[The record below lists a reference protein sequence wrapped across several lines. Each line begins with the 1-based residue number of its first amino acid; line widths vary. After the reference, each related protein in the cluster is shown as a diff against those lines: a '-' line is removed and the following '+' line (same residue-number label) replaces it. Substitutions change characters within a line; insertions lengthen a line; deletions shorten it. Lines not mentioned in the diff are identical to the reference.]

1 MTRSLK
7 EFVKSK
13 DITLSESQNEA
24 INKMS
29 NFLSSNSHCFILKGY
44 AGTGKTFI
52 VALIKEYLD
61 SIDYQ
66 TLIYTPTGRAAK
78 VVGDRIKS
86 PDVAMTIHR
95 GIYSFHEFKNR
106 MKDLNEEIK
115 KLESKQK
122 EEPLHITE
130 KNQLRNLRL
139 EKRDLE
145 KILKEI
151 EIYGK
156 GTFQLAENRDKM
168 KSIYFVD
175 EASMLSNKESS
186 SKNKDVD
193 IKFGNERFL
202 TDLISYVDLR
212 NALSRKI
219 IFVGDSSQLTPV
231 NMSYSPAL
239 SSEYISKEF
248 GLKTDECQLTDVFR
262 QEMES
267 GILANASKLRKDIS
281 NKTYHNLNIA
291 TDEYQDIEEISAKD
305 AVSTYTSTYNTHNL
319 NSNILITHSNGIANN
334 YNTQIRKKLFEVED
348 DRSKSNRLV
357 EGERLICIQNNYHHN
372 IFNGEFLKVIKI
384 GKSEE
389 KVRDMLFNAL
399 EPFDKE
405 EWRDKAKEDDNG
417 NLRIPITLYYRT
429 ITVEYINSFGNL
441 EQKELIILENNLINP
456 DRQLWYMNYYALF
469 ATKNTDKNYLYP
481 IVVKY
486 GYAAVCH
493 KAQGGEWDHAI
504 IDFGTHIG
512 LNKNTEDYFRWC
524 YTAIT
529 RGKKKDYFVNK
540 PHSVNQRE
548 VEKLAHLDRL
558 LNKK

>member
-1 MTRSLK
+1 MIKSLK
-7 EFVKSK
+7 EFIESK
-13 DITLSESQNEA
+13 DVTLSESQDEA
-24 INKMS
+24 IDKVS
-29 NFLSSNSHCFILKGY
+29 NFLSSDSHCFVLKGY

-52 VALIKEYLD
+52 IALIKEYLD

-86 PDVAMTIHR
+86 PNVAMTIHR

-106 MKDLNEEIK
+106 MKNLKRDIK
-115 KLESKQK
+115 ILESKQK

-130 KNQLRNLRL
+130 KNQLRNLRI
-139 EKRDLE
+139 EERDLK

-156 GTFQLAENRDKM
+156 GTFQLARNKDKM
-168 KSIYFVD
+168 RSIYFVD

-186 SKNKDVD
+186 SRNKDVD
-193 IKFGNERFL
+193 IKFGNEKFL

-212 NALSRKI
+212 NATSRKI

-239 SSEYISKEF
+239 STEYISEKF
-248 GLKTDECQLTDVFR
+248 GLKTEEYQLTDVFR
-262 QEMES
+262 QDIES

-281 NKTYHNLNIA
+281 QKIYHNLSLD
-291 TDEYQDIEEISAKD
+291 TSEYDDIEEISFKD
-305 AVSTYTSTYNTHNL
+305 AIDTYASTYNSNNL

-334 YNTQIRKKLFEVED
+334 YNTQIRKRLFSVQD
-348 DRSKSNRLV
+348 DKSQSNRLV

-405 EWRDKAKEDDNG
+405 EWKNKAKEDENG
-417 NLRIPITLYYRT
+417 NLRIPVTLYYRT
-429 ITVEYINSFGNL
+429 VTVEYVNSFGNL
-441 EQKELIILENNLINP
+441 EQKELIILENNLIVP

-529 RGKKKDYFVNK
+529 RGKTKNYFINK
-540 PHSVNQRE
+540 PHSVNERE
-548 VEKLAHLDRL
+548 IEKHAHLDRL
-558 LNKK
+558 LNR